1 MLCENYVHC
10 SQYRTYNS
18 NISFVFLLLIVCQ
31 MFGSYKRGRI
41 HHKNWVSVA
50 QGKGNKNIDCW
61 IVCLIRCLSF
71 HEYPILMNTPSQF
84 HLNKGRVGK
93 GAGGMLSF
101 VSAGKSCTR
110 YICKK
115 TCTVLLKLC
124 SCDVGDLA
132 IWFISTDTCVVASFW
147 YYSIAQAT
155 MFVLWCMNNWFMI
168 YTEKSNDNL
177 YTILECTERC
187 IVLLMLAM
195 ILYEE
200 NVFFL
205 INRRGKDFFRTSG
218 FN

>member
-1 MLCENYVHC
+1 MILSIHIADDVRKLCTLQSILDLHFKSKFCFSTAHNLSH
-10 SQYRTYNS
+10 
-18 NISFVFLLLIVCQ
+18 F
-31 MFGSYKRGRI
+31 
-41 HHKNWVSVA
+41 WVI
-50 QGKGNKNIDCW
+50 QRGKGSSQELSKCDTGEGTQKYRLFEW
-61 IVCLIRCLSF
+61 DTFWLIRCLSI

-200 NVFFL
+200 NVFF
-205 INRRGKDFFRTSG
+205 
-218 FN
+218 